1 MDLEIKSANG
11 DKTIFI
17 NKLIRTINYSI
28 IAFSVAS
35 ITFFF
40 LYFNT
45 GNKYYIKPD
54 SINKIDSYNNIV
66 RVAFQKKIEAPTK
79 DSLLNYYGSL
89 VSDSTSLDFFYLLSQ
104 SVKIKTVFFIDID
117 SANFKN
123 LPKNYIEFL
132 SPYAKIKGV
141 LVKDLNAEI
150 NKKFQKDDQEKIRR
164 SKALMGTYAISFYF
178 LDTLKL
184 KYFPE
189 IVKKAISNLLN
200 SKFNSR
206 NELVIKLK
214 RNFTHGEYLHFEN
227 FIINWV
233 EYGSPFKERTL
244 KISLF
249 LCFITILLI
258 ILWRT
263 LIIYEKE
270 NIALSKKEHEI
281 QNAKAESREQPE
293 KITPTYNIAFLTLQ
307 KYFDKNL
314 NQIDQIFRISLIVMT
329 VGFILIG
336 IGTFYSITYPDKLGI
351 SIIATVSGVIIDF
364 IGATFIFIY
373 KSTIEQAMKYTEKLE
388 KINNIG
394 MSMTII
400 DGIKEGSI
408 PNEDLGKAKIEISRL
423 LIEKTEKVS

>member
-1 MDLEIKSANG
+1 
-11 DKTIFI
+11 
-17 NKLIRTINYSI
+17 
-28 IAFSVAS
+28 
-35 ITFFF
+35 
-40 LYFNT
+40 
-45 GNKYYIKPD
+45 
-54 SINKIDSYNNIV
+54 
-66 RVAFQKKIEAPTK
+66 
-79 DSLLNYYGSL
+79 
-89 VSDSTSLDFFYLLSQ
+89 
-104 SVKIKTVFFIDID
+104 
-117 SANFKN
+117 
-123 LPKNYIEFL
+123 
-132 SPYAKIKGV
+132 
-141 LVKDLNAEI
+141 
-150 NKKFQKDDQEKIRR
+150 
-164 SKALMGTYAISFYF
+164 MGTYAINFYF

-206 NELVIKLK
+206 NELIIKLK
-214 RNFTHGEYLHFEN
+214 RNFTHGEFLHFEN
-227 FIINWV
+227 FITNWV

-249 LCFITILLI
+249 LCFITIILI
-258 ILWRT
+258 IFWRAI
-263 LIIYEKE
+263 IIYQKE
-270 NIALSKKEHEI
+270 NIALSKKENEI

-314 NQIDQIFRISLIVMT
+314 HQIDQIFRISLIVMT

-351 SIIATVSGVIIDF
+351 SIVATVSGVIIDF

-423 LIEKTEKVS
+423 LIEKTEKVN